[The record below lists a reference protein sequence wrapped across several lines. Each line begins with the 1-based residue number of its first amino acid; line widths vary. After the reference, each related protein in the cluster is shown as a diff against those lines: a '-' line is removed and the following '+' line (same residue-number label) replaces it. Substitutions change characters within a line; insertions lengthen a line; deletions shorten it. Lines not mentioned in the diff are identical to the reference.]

1 MFKRMRRREFFVRNV
16 KSFIIFALIIG
27 LLLSVLSSFL
37 ISNMRHQQY
46 YRNLNE
52 KMGFVLEDIRRQI
65 DSAEKTALQLSITNE
80 CNRRI
85 FSQNKYYE
93 IELTKTI
100 KKYKNVM
107 VYPSDYFLIYTLSPS
122 VLYHVDR
129 GNELCQST
137 FSKTYFESMSF
148 ELVDQLITELLAVN
162 ETRFISLEFYGSS
175 DRVLLVCPF
184 YHIGNKSEKIILA
197 WIINKQDILSRIEL
211 VTGGVGES
219 YALADGYSMIAKTE
233 EFNQEKDSIESYEQY
248 GLTIS
253 VDVAKDPL
261 FNVTYSLDKLSHVIF
276 AVGFMV
282 LIILAIGFAIYN
294 YKPVNKLV
302 SKYKQGGENDL
313 EGLDQLISSAYQQMQ
328 TMDTQYM
335 THIIQQ
341 RTQVL
346 LLLLN
351 GIYSDKVMSA
361 LSIMQ
366 DSMRGPLYAV
376 IAVQTDGEDIS
387 ELIASFAGE
396 SDSATTI
403 YECSWEKNNYYLV
416 LSMLEDHTED
426 TAILFSEWLKELN
439 IPCRIGVSNV
449 CSSLPMLN
457 GALKQARARLRQTNE
472 VVEHDDA
479 SNSNAPH
486 NELITQIIGYI
497 QEHAF
502 EWSISLSSVADQ
514 FDMNQTYL
522 SELFKRET
530 KTNFSNYLSQL
541 RIEKAKDML
550 LNSTMSIA
558 EVSQEVGYNSLSYFI
573 KTFKKYVDMTPGQ
586 FRNQV
591 TNESN
596 E

>member
-1 MFKRMRRREFFVRNV
+1 MFKRMRRREFFLRNV
-16 KSFIIFALIIG
+16 KSFIVFALIIG
-27 LLLSVLSSFL
+27 LLLSVLSSFV
-37 ISNMRHQQY
+37 ISNLRHQQY
-46 YRNLNE
+46 YRNLND

-93 IELTKTI
+93 IELTKTLI
-100 KKYKNVM
+100 KYKNVM
-107 VYPSDYFLIYTLSPS
+107 VYPSDYFLIYTLSS
-122 VLYHVDR
+122 NVLYHVDR
-129 GNELCQST
+129 VSELCQST
-137 FSKTYFESMSF
+137 FSKTYFESMHLKF
-148 ELVDQLITELLAVN
+148 VDRLITELLAGN
-162 ETRFISLEFYGSS
+162 ETRFISLESYGSS

-184 YHIGNKSEKIILA
+184 YHIGNKTEKIILA

-387 ELIASFAGE
+387 QLIASFEGE

-426 TAILFSEWLKELN
+426 TAVLFSEWLRELN
-439 IPCRIGVSNV
+439 ISFRMGVSNV

-457 GALKQARARLRQTNE
+457 GALKQARARLKQTND

-558 EVSQEVGYNSLSYFI
+558 EISQEVGYNSLSYFI